1 MTQFLKF
8 EPCQKNLYMVDG
20 VYIDGPLYLLS
31 YTEIWAVFEV
41 TTFMYIYAWSQ
52 AALGQHL

>member
-20 VYIDGPLYLLS
+20 VCIDGPLYLLS
-31 YTEIWAVFEV
+31 YTEI
-41 TTFMYIYAWSQ
+41 
-52 AALGQHL
+52 